1 MKKKPLPLGLIV
13 LGGLIFSLILLNQH
27 RENLIA
33 FHEKSDQRMVILEKI
48 KYYDE
53 VLTMSAYMA
62 AFTHEVK
69 WMERYDNAVHPLES
83 TLLQARSTVPEIIA

>member
-1 MKKKPLPLGLIV
+1 
-13 LGGLIFSLILLNQH
+13 
-27 RENLIA
+27 
-33 FHEKSDQRMVILEKI
+33 MVILEKI

-83 TLLQARSTVPEIIA
+83 TLLQARSTFPEIIAQLDEIEEEVENIIQILEISIAKLD